1 MDEKK
6 PQNSLTLVKI
16 HDSSGQKIVVVL
28 VRGHLHY
35 TIIILHYFVSL
46 SLKKQ
51 SWALDNTITRL
62 CFQVSKLLVITL
74 LLYLSW
80 LLYLDSDPLLRCR
93 CREATKLS
101 GAQLFKKHLK
111 CSSSSVVSTGA
122 NASSAKQ
129 SERSHTEKTRYPKR
143 FFSWFLPTPTYSKSD
158 LKQKK
163 NTLQNDKL
171 GEKRVKDVIYT
182 GKKRFRYIY
191 IIQSS

>member
-1 MDEKK
+1 M
-6 PQNSLTLVKI
+6 
-16 HDSSGQKIVVVL
+16 
-28 VRGHLHY
+28 
-35 TIIILHYFVSL
+35 
-46 SLKKQ
+46 
-51 SWALDNTITRL
+51 
-62 CFQVSKLLVITL
+62 
-74 LLYLSW
+74 
-80 LLYLDSDPLLRCR
+80 
-93 CREATKLS
+93 
-101 GAQLFKKHLK
+101 
-111 CSSSSVVSTGA
+111 VSTGA
-122 NASSAKQ
+122 NASSAIQ